1 VQNYVEGLDT
11 SSPALEGAYA
21 DIELGGLRKRT
32 FDIAVASVLLVV
44 LAPMLLA
51 TAGLIRLMIGKS
63 AIVIKQWVGFG
74 GKVFDG
80 YEFRTVMGS
89 CADRSSALRRS
100 DHAWGAS
107 LASAL
112 QTSGTDKLPLL
123 LNVLRGDMSLVGPRP
138 IVVGAFTRYPNRRSV
153 FYTARPGLTGVWRH
167 SRTLNLKRA
176 ATPRALD
183 RYYVRY
189 WSMWFDLVLLIQL
202 ISRGA

>member
-1 VQNYVEGLDT
+1 MQNYVEGLDT
-11 SSPALEGAYA
+11 SSPAPEGAYA
-21 DIELGGLRKRT
+21 DIALGGLRKRT

-80 YEFRTVMGS
+80 YEFRTVIGS
-89 CADRSSALRRS
+89 CEDRSSALRRS

-183 RYYVRY
+183 RYYVRCGSI
-189 WSMWFDLVLLIQL
+189 WCC
-202 ISRGA
+202 